1 MIVYVNA
8 NSEIKAVGSSSD
20 ASLTALE
27 INDDANPFRGWTIAK
42 ICCYKVNVQGGYVTM
57 MTPYVDSKL
66 LEHFDQL
73 GNETEVNASGVSEN
87 DQAICEIAELE
98 DTDSQAI
105 DELAEMVDT
114 NSTAIDDLAELVDE
128 LLQEINDLKGGQ

>member
-20 ASLTALE
+20 ASLTALT
-27 INDDANPFRGWTIAK
+27 INDAANPFNGWSTAK
-42 ICCYKVNVQGGYVTM
+42 ICCYKVNVQDGFVTM

-66 LEHFDQL
+66 LEHIDQL